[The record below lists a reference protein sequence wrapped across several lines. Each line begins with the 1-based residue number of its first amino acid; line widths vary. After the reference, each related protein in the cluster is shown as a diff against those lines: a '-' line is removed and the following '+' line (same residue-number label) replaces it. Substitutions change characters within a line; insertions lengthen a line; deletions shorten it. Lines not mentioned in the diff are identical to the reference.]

1 MANKKI
7 NEGENILV
15 KVDNNNLI
23 FIDPNSTIN
32 DGIIEERGFK
42 QENLVMYVNLE
53 ADLVPR
59 SILTAS
65 GEQNGGT
72 LYSVA
77 KGTLNFLKNN
87 KNNSETG
94 NDYDTNWTNAYF
106 ESTEVVD
113 GKTGVGT
120 GEYYQNDS
128 TGQSFGIDS
137 ININVKGANFIPQ
150 ININFIDVRGKTL
163 FESPQNSPYSAFFHL
178 PWPIFYLTVKGFYG
192 KAIRYRLHMT
202 KFTSRFNPA
211 NGNFEINTT
220 FVGSTYAYLND
231 IPLSGILNA
240 PYMFAVE
247 TETTKTFNEATGTK
261 QKEIKKSSK
270 GYLIL
275 KSVYD
280 DYKSKGLI
288 PKDFPVKTL
297 REVLTL
303 AKSLDKILEQ
313 QIFDQVVDM
322 KLFAGVKEFETRIS
336 EFEQSIRAWSQTN
349 LSSESITKNGI
360 EYNYLVGTS
369 SDKSTDKKLKDP
381 NVPGTLAR
389 LIKNHS
395 ENLVNS
401 HLFTEKYKLQYS
413 KEFSK
418 TTFNFVNII
427 ANKGVDKYYENL
439 GGFYGVKIKT
449 LLKDIF
455 DIQAAF
461 VTQRDKLEQK
471 VEEKMNQIIKDP
483 TKGGLG
489 FEPTIRNIFA
499 VILANADVY
508 VRLLKDVH
516 QRAFDQAENRR
527 ELLKGFSDEVPNDKK
542 KGSIYPWPEIKKQT
556 SDGKH
561 KVVAYP
567 GDPDLQQK
575 LRSYDKI
582 LWPEID
588 FVEQFQAI
596 ATKRIDTNST
606 QEGGIG
612 SINYIFEENSQ
623 ENKVKKIST
632 GLQVGFSNPYLDK
645 SIAAILYEIWERGRY
660 STLIDS
666 FDTNANINLA
676 NVEFENISLLLEE
689 DYDIIQ
695 ILNTIKSDENTT
707 AINKFKSYL
716 LSFSP
721 HERFA
726 YYNDKIPTTPYIKNF
741 IDKSFEVEPN
751 YGPNKKIDTDS
762 SYTSGLTKNLGS
774 YVVEDYRMNIYPFNS
789 SHYLSYLNKTKWDKN
804 DMELKSIFDVRTS
817 QGLIKS
823 PINPTM
829 WVKDNYV
836 KNIFSQKF
844 NIIEQS
850 TNGIDSVVSSTNVL
864 NTPYFHKQLHSD
876 FNKKITTGKYA
887 GSAYLLLNSLP
898 FYDLEDMVNV
908 GLNSTRLSTLFREI
922 GATHYIP
929 YHLVLKWGSIY
940 HRYKRQLLDGVDIL
954 NGFTSSNVTQP
965 IDRNLMYDTTT
976 GTSFNIVADSTNG
989 KSTYNVNGTNKKDI
1003 GVHPLY
1009 DAIFHQVVNG
1019 YNHYTVDTNST
1030 YQTNSGNGTINSRVR
1045 QKYESRYWTTF
1056 VDNSIETQGVDNY
1069 YTLLPSDGGN
1079 DINNLDYKQIDLTF
1093 PITTPTS
1100 LSYDSKEQNNFRIIW
1115 ENELTNIEFSG
1126 RTFSSTVE
1134 YNRTFVS
1141 GSTRDSFD
1149 NLYGLKRT
1157 GSQFRKVTDLIAT
1170 FSPSILDEFEN
1181 CFLDFA
1187 SEKLN
1192 EEVPYKKFP
1201 SYSVTQKIKGVDTVT
1216 EFYEVK
1222 YDKFQDLLKAIV
1234 TIDKDSNND
1243 TTSVIDMIEKLKT
1256 KQQTKLET
1264 ITKQILT
1271 TDNLL
1276 KVTIGNP
1283 KEIDSHVLFGF
1294 TGFDEYTTFKYNTYD
1309 SAQNT
1314 TENQNL
1320 IKLYV
1325 GEDVDGYYSN
1335 FFQNL
1340 NIELSEENILQFRS
1354 LILIYSG
1361 YRKNGGTNTKTAF
1374 QQYLK
1379 DNIITPADNRF
1390 NSYLTQLIP
1399 KLQTLKII
1407 ETRNQ
1412 ETKLN
1417 GYNDIP
1423 LKLEQYNYFKS
1434 FNDKWSSGNSIGQ
1447 RGLLEEFLFL
1457 DKANKDIGSKA
1468 YLSLEKLLPLEDSKN
1483 DKANLYGVISMLIQG
1498 TGFDMR
1504 GLPAYINF
1512 YGTNLSSKAKLTP
1525 SSKIAENV
1533 FGTFLDVDYQESSPK
1548 IIIQYQG
1555 PTSKHLDLS
1564 DINEKYKFA
1573 DDSGNLFSGLNS
1585 PLLITAPEVFTT
1597 GDLSK
1602 TNKVVAF
1609 EVSVG
1614 DQNQGIFKS
1623 VTLDQTS
1630 IKNTTESFG
1639 VMENLGRSESGAGT
1653 YQIDIGLFDIY
1664 RQSSYSCEV
1673 TMLGNV
1679 MIQPTMY
1686 FYLKNIPMFRGS
1698 YWITEVSHKIQ
1709 SGNIV
1714 TTFKGSRIPYAS
1726 LPDPKDSFLSSYRA
1740 LFERISQKAVART
1753 NEENNRL
1760 DGPTKNE
1767 ITVTTNQGIQT
1778 VDLGG
1783 KILTGEVLVQETGVD
1798 QNLGV
1803 AYNGFNGEKYV
1814 QKITD
1819 ANKNTWFRAIVTT
1832 MGGKDNP
1839 LDKTVDMNV
1848 VSKLTKNSFGD
1859 PITIN
1864 PNKIT
1869 WGDIEGLSKTK
1880 QFFATKF
1887 QIGSVSPNDIVKN
1900 YFEFKNPNLKT
1911 PKIVKVT
1918 PSYQLNISLGART
1931 VEGPVS
1937 VGPGVDGFGI
1947 AMSIKLMKDLGL
1959 YNGDVVYFRKG

>member
-1 MANKKI
+1 MANKKL

-32 DGIIEERGFK
+32 DGIIQERGFK

-65 GEQNGGT
+65 GDQTSST

-77 KGTLNFLKNN
+77 KGTLNFLKNS
-87 KNNSETG
+87 KNNPETG
-94 NDYDTNWTNAYF
+94 SDYDTNWTNAYF
-106 ESTEVVD
+106 ESTELTD

-120 GEYYQNDS
+120 GEYFQNDS

-202 KFTSRFNPA
+202 KFTSKFNPA
-211 NGNFEINTT
+211 NGNFEVNTT
-220 FVGSTYAYLND
+220 FVGSTYAFLND

-247 TETTKTFNEATGTK
+247 KENTKTFNEATGSK

-270 GYLIL
+270 GYLML

-288 PKDFPVKTL
+288 DKDFPVKTL

-322 KLFAGVKEFETRIS
+322 RLFAGVKEFESRIS
-336 EFEQSIRAWSQTN
+336 EFEQSIRAWSQAN
-349 LSSESITKNGI
+349 LSPEVIVKNGI
-360 EYNYLVGTS
+360 EYNYLAGTGTERS
-369 SDKSTDKKLKDP
+369 SDKKLKDP

-389 LIKNHS
+389 LIKNNS
-395 ENLVNS
+395 DNLVSS

-427 ANKGVDKYYENL
+427 ANKGADKYYEDL

-508 VRLLKDVH
+508 IKLLKDVH

-527 ELLKGFSDEVPNDKK
+527 SLLNGFTDEVPNNKK
-542 KGSIYPWPEIKKQT
+542 GGSIYPWPEVKKQT

-561 KVVAYP
+561 KVIAYP

-575 LRSYDKI
+575 LRSYDKT
-582 LWPEID
+582 LWPEVD

-596 ATKRIDTNST
+596 ATKRIDTNSS

-612 SINYIFEENSQ
+612 NINYLFEENSQ
-623 ENKVKKIST
+623 ENKIKKIST
-632 GLQVGFSNPYLDK
+632 GLQVGFSHPYLDK

-660 STLIDS
+660 ATLIDS
-666 FDTNANINLA
+666 FDVTTNKNLA
-676 NVEFENISLLLEE
+676 SLEIENLSLLLEE

-695 ILNTIKSDENTT
+695 VLNTINDSE
-707 AINKFKSYL
+707 KFKSYL

-721 HERFA
+721 HERYA
-726 YYNDKIPTTPYIKNF
+726 YYNDKIPTTSYIKNF
-741 IDKSFEVEPN
+741 VDRSFDIESN
-751 YGPNKKIDTDS
+751 YGPSKNMDMDS
-762 SYTSGLTKNLGS
+762 LYTSGLTKNLGS

-789 SHYLSYLNKTKWDKN
+789 NHYLSYLNKAKWDKN
-804 DMELKSIFDVRTS
+804 DMELKSIFDVKTS

-823 PINPTM
+823 PINPMM
-829 WVKDNYV
+829 WVKDNYT
-836 KNIFSQKF
+836 KNLFSQKF
-844 NIIEQS
+844 NIIEQT
-850 TNGIDSVVSSTNVL
+850 TNGIDSVVSSTNIL
-864 NTPYFHKQLHSD
+864 NTPYFHKQLFSD
-876 FNKKITTGKYA
+876 FNKKLTSGKYV

-922 GATHYIP
+922 GSTHYVP
-929 YHLVLKWGSIY
+929 YHLILKWGSIY
-940 HRYKRQLLDGVDIL
+940 HRYKRQILDGVDIL
-954 NGFTSSNVTQP
+954 SGFIESVSGTTTQ
-965 IDRNLMYDTTT
+965 IDRTLMYDTTT
-976 GTSFNIVADSTNG
+976 GTSFNMVADSING
-989 KSTYNVNGTNKKDI
+989 KSTYNVQGSVKKDI

-1019 YNHYTVDTNST
+1019 YNHYTVDTNGS

-1045 QKYESRYWTTF
+1045 QKYESRYWTNY
-1056 VDNSIETQGVDNY
+1056 VDNSIETSGIDNY

-1079 DINNLDYKQIDLTF
+1079 DINNLDYKKIELTF

-1100 LSYDSKEQNNFRIIW
+1100 LSYESKEQNNFRIIW

-1126 RTFSSTVE
+1126 RTFANTTE
-1134 YNRTFVS
+1134 YNKVFVS
-1141 GSTRDSFD
+1141 GSTRESFD
-1149 NLYGLKRT
+1149 NLYGLKKT
-1157 GSQFRKVTDLIAT
+1157 NSQFRKVTDLIAT
-1170 FSPSILDEFEN
+1170 FSPSILDEFES

-1192 EEVPYKKFP
+1192 EEVPYKRFP

-1216 EFYEVK
+1216 EFHEVK
-1222 YDKFQDLLKAIV
+1222 YDKFQDLLKSIV

-1276 KVTIGNP
+1276 KVTLGNP

-1294 TGFDEYTTFKYNTYD
+1294 TNTDIYSTFTYNTYD
-1309 SAQNT
+1309 TPQDT
-1314 TENQNL
+1314 TENRNF
-1320 IKLYV
+1320 IKLYL
-1325 GEDVDGYYSN
+1325 GEDVDGYYFN
-1335 FFQNL
+1335 FFNNL

-1354 LILIYSG
+1354 LILIYAG
-1361 YRKNGGTNTKTAF
+1361 YRKNGGTNTKIAF

-1379 DNIITPADNRF
+1379 DNIVLLANVRF
-1390 NSYLTQLIP
+1390 SDYLRELIP
-1399 KLQTLKII
+1399 KFQNLKIA

-1412 ETKLN
+1412 ETILN

-1423 LKLEQYNYFKS
+1423 LKLEQYQYFKS

-1447 RGLLEEFLFL
+1447 RGLMEEFLFL

-1512 YGTNLSSKAKLTP
+1512 YGTNFSNKAKLTP

-1555 PTSKHLDLS
+1555 PTSKHLELS
-1564 DINEKYKFA
+1564 DINNKYKFA

-1585 PLLITAPEVFTT
+1585 PLLITTPDVFKT

-1673 TMLGNV
+1673 TMMGNV

-1709 SGNIV
+1709 GGSIT

-1767 ITVTTNQGIQT
+1767 LTVNTNQGIQT

-1783 KILTGEVLVQETGVD
+1783 KKGKGEVLVQETGVD
-1798 QNLGV
+1798 QFLGV
-1803 AYNGFNGEKYV
+1803 GYNGFNGEKYV
-1814 QKITD
+1814 QKIKDENGTE
-1819 ANKNTWFRAIVTT
+1819 WFRAIVTT

-1839 LDKTVDMNV
+1839 LDKSVDMNI

-1859 PITIN
+1859 PIVIN
-1864 PNKIT
+1864 PNRVT

-1880 QFFATKF
+1880 QFFSTKF
-1887 QIGSVSPNDIVKN
+1887 QIGSVNPNDIVKN
-1900 YFEFKNPNLKT
+1900 YFIFKNPLSKT
-1911 PKIVKVT
+1911 SKTIKVT
-1918 PSYQLNISLGART
+1918 PSYQLNISSGNRT
-1931 VEGPVS
+1931 VQGPVS
-1937 VGPGVDGFGI
+1937 VGPGVDGFGM
-1947 AMSIKLMKDLGL
+1947 AMSIKLMNDLDL
-1959 YNGDVVYFRKG
+1959 YNGDIVYFKKE

>member
-1 MANKKI
+1 MANKKL
-7 NEGENILV
+7 NEDENILV

-32 DGIIEERGFK
+32 DGVIQERGFK

-59 SILTAS
+59 SILTSS
-65 GEQNGGT
+65 GDQAGT

-77 KGTLNFLKNN
+77 KGTLNFLKNT
-87 KNNSETG
+87 KNNSQTG
-94 NDYDTNWTNAYF
+94 SDYDTNWTNAYF
-106 ESTEVVD
+106 ESTEYTKNTSD
-113 GKTGVGT
+113 GNGGTTSVGT
-120 GEYYQNDS
+120 GEFFQNDS

-211 NGNFEINTT
+211 NGNFEVNTT
-220 FVGSTYAYLND
+220 FVGSTYAFLND

-240 PYMFAVE
+240 PYMFGVK
-247 TETTKTFNEATGTK
+247 TETTSVFNETTGTTQK
-261 QKEIKKSSK
+261 QIKKSSK
-270 GYLIL
+270 GYLML

-322 KLFAGVKEFETRIS
+322 KLFAGVKEFESRIS
-336 EFEQSIRAWSQTN
+336 DFEQSIRAWSQAN
-349 LSSESITKNGI
+349 LSAEVVVKNGI
-360 EYNYLVGTS
+360 EYNYLVGTGTDRAS
-369 SDKSTDKKLKDP
+369 DKKLSDP

-389 LIKNHS
+389 LIKNNS
-395 ENLVNS
+395 DNLVKS

-413 KEFSK
+413 KDFSK
-418 TTFNFVNII
+418 VTFNFVNII

-439 GGFYGVKIKT
+439 NGVYGVKIKT

-508 VRLLKDVH
+508 VKLLKDVH

-527 ELLKGFSDEVPNDKK
+527 EILRGFTDEIPNNKK
-542 KGSIYPWPEIKKQT
+542 SGSIYPWPEVKKQT

-561 KVVAYP
+561 KVIAYP

-588 FVEQFQAI
+588 FVEQYQAI
-596 ATKRIDTNST
+596 ATKRIDTNSNK
-606 QEGGIG
+606 EGGLG
-612 SINYIFEENSQ
+612 QVNYIFEENSQ

-632 GLQVGFSNPYLDK
+632 GLQIGFSSPYSDK
-645 SIAAILYEIWERGRY
+645 SIAAVLYEIWERGRY
-660 STLIDS
+660 TTLIDS
-666 FDTNANINLA
+666 FDSEANRNLA
-676 NVEFENISLLLEE
+676 NVEIDNLTLLLEE

-695 ILNTIKSDENTT
+695 ILNTINDVD
-707 AINKFKSYL
+707 KFKSYL

-721 HERFA
+721 NERYA
-726 YYNDKIPTTPYIKNF
+726 YYNDKMPTTSYIKNF
-741 IDKSFEVEPN
+741 VNKSYDLESN
-751 YGPNKKIDTDS
+751 YGPSKTMDFDS
-762 SYTSGLTKNLGS
+762 VYTSGLTKNLGS
-774 YVVEDYRMNIYPFNS
+774 YVVENYRMNIYPFNS
-789 SHYLSYLNKTKWDKN
+789 THYLSYLNKKKWDKT
-804 DMELKSIFDVRTS
+804 DMELKTIFNVKTN
-817 QGLIKS
+817 QGLVMTPS
-823 PINPTM
+823 EPTM
-829 WVKDNYV
+829 FVKDGSTRNL
-836 KNIFSQKF
+836 FLQKF
-844 NIIEQS
+844 SIVEQT
-850 TNGIDSVVSSTNVL
+850 TNGVESIVSETNIL
-864 NTPYFHKQLHSD
+864 NTPYFHKQLYSD
-876 FNKKITTGKYA
+876 FGKTITNGKYA

-898 FYDLEDMVNV
+898 FYDLEDIIDIR
-908 GLNSTRLSTLFREI
+908 LTSTRVSTLFREI
-922 GATHYIP
+922 GATHYVP
-929 YHLVLKWGSIY
+929 YHLILKWGSQY
-940 HRYKRQLLDGVDIL
+940 HRYKRKLLDGVDIL
-954 NGFTSSNVTQP
+954 NGFTTNNVTQP
-965 IDRNLMYDTTT
+965 INRNLIYDTTT
-976 GTSFNIVADSTNG
+976 GTSFNIVADSVNG
-989 KSTYNVNGTNKKDI
+989 KSTYNVNGANKKDV
-1003 GVHPLY
+1003 GVHPYY
-1009 DAIFHQVVNG
+1009 DAIFHQIVNG
-1019 YNHYTVDTNST
+1019 YNHYTVDTNGS
-1030 YQTNSGNGTINSRVR
+1030 YQTNSDNGTINSRVR
-1045 QKYESRYWTTF
+1045 QKYESRYWTTY
-1056 VDNSIETQGVDNY
+1056 VDNSVQTDGIDNY

-1079 DINNLDYKQIDLTF
+1079 NINNLDYKKIELTF

-1100 LSYDSKEQNNFRIIW
+1100 LSYESKEQNNFRIIW
-1115 ENELTNIEFSG
+1115 NDELTNVEFSG
-1126 RTFSSTVE
+1126 RTFNNTNE
-1134 YNRTFVS
+1134 YNRIFVS

-1149 NLYGLKRT
+1149 NLYGLKKT
-1157 GSQFRKVTDLIAT
+1157 NPQYRKVTDLIAT
-1170 FSPSILDEFEN
+1170 FSPSILDEFES

-1192 EEVPYKKFP
+1192 EEVPYKRFP
-1201 SYSVTQKIKGVDTVT
+1201 SYSVNQKIKGVDTVT
-1216 EFYEVK
+1216 EFHEVK

-1243 TTSVIDMIEKLKT
+1243 TTSVIDMIEKLKI
-1256 KQQTKLET
+1256 KQQTKLEI

-1271 TDNLL
+1271 SDNLIKL
-1276 KVTIGNP
+1276 TIGNP

-1294 TGFDEYTTFKYNTYD
+1294 TGVDEYSTFKYNTYD
-1309 SAQNT
+1309 PAQNT
-1314 TENQNL
+1314 LTNQNL

-1325 GEDVDGYYSN
+1325 GEDVDGYFSN
-1335 FFQNL
+1335 FFTSL
-1340 NIELSEENILQFRS
+1340 NIELSEDNILQFRS
-1354 LILIYSG
+1354 LILIYAG
-1361 YRKNGGTNTKTAF
+1361 YRKNGGTNTKTSF

-1379 DNIITPADNRF
+1379 DNIITPSDNRF
-1390 NSYLTQLIP
+1390 SNYLNELIP
-1399 KLQTLKII
+1399 KFQKLKII

-1412 ETKLN
+1412 ETVLN

-1483 DKANLYGVISMLIQG
+1483 DNANLYGVISMLIQN

-1512 YGTNLSSKAKLTP
+1512 YGTNFSNKAKLTP

-1555 PTSKHLDLS
+1555 PTSKHLELS
-1564 DINEKYKFA
+1564 DINNKYKFA
-1573 DDSGNLFSGLNS
+1573 DDSGNLFSGTNS
-1585 PLLITAPEVFTT
+1585 PLLITAPEVFVT
-1597 GDLSK
+1597 GDLAK

-1673 TMLGNV
+1673 TMMGNV

-1740 LFERISQKAVART
+1740 LFERISQKAIIKT

-1767 ITVTTNQGIQT
+1767 LTVNTNQGIQT
-1778 VDLGG
+1778 VDMGG
-1783 KILTGEVLVQETGVD
+1783 KVLSGEVLIQETGVD

-1803 AYNGFNGEKYV
+1803 GYNGFNGEKYI

-1819 ANKNTWFRAIVTT
+1819 ANKEVWFRAIVTT
-1832 MGGKDNP
+1832 IGGKDNP
-1839 LDKTVDMNV
+1839 LDPSVDMNI

-1859 PITIN
+1859 PIIIN
-1864 PNKIT
+1864 PSKVT
-1869 WGDIEGLSKTK
+1869 WGDVQGLSKTK
-1880 QFFATKF
+1880 QFFSTKF

-1900 YFEFKNPNLKT
+1900 YFTFKNPNLNKPKT
-1911 PKIVKVT
+1911 VTVT
-1918 PSYQLNISLGART
+1918 PSYQLNVSSGNRT
-1931 VEGPVS
+1931 VQGPVS

-1959 YNGDVVYFRKG
+1959 YNGDVVYFKKG